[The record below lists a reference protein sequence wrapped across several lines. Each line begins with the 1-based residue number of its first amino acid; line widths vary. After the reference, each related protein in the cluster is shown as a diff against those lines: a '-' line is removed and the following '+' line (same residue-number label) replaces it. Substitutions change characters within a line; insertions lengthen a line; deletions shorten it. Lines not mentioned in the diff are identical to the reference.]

1 MVAHARARSP
11 SEPHRVS
18 LEAREGMCDAAHR
31 KQEFPMP
38 NRLDS
43 MMSKGAGKVKGVKAR
58 LEGLVGVFS
67 TLAEQHAEVK
77 VLLKRLQAAP
87 DRRGE
92 LWPEIRRDLLAHE
105 RAEIREVYPA
115 LRGHTETMA
124 LAEHHDEE
132 AAEIEDLIM
141 DIDEGE
147 RDWQALFDEL
157 VRVVQRHA
165 TEEEKEIFPTV
176 QKVIGDAVARQLDA
190 RFRAVHR
197 QIVTAV

>member
-1 MVAHARARSP
+1 
-11 SEPHRVS
+11 
-18 LEAREGMCDAAHR
+18 
-31 KQEFPMP
+31 MP
-38 NRLDS
+38 NRMDS

-58 LEGLVGVFS
+58 LEGLVGVFN
-67 TLAEQHAEVK
+67 TLCEQHAEVK

-105 RAEIREVYPA
+105 RGEAREVYPA
-115 LRGHTETMA
+115 LRDHAETRA

-132 AAEIEDLIM
+132 AAELEDLIM
-141 DIDEGE
+141 DIDEGQ

-157 VRVVQRHA
+157 VTTVIRHA
-165 TEEEKEIFPTV
+165 IEEEKEIFPKA
-176 QKVIGDAVARQLDA
+176 QKAIGEDMARQLDA
-190 RFRAVHR
+190 RFRTIHK